1 VTAAQTAP
9 TLPSPAPAG
18 ATRATMPA
26 WWYDDAQHDR
36 AERASIFRRTW
47 QVAGLSRDVAQPGSY
62 LAADLAGMPVLV
74 TRDADGELRA
84 FANVCPHRGM
94 LLASG
99 CGDAKLIQCPNH
111 SWVFRLDGTLRSAPR
126 SEREPG
132 FCRDGLDLR
141 PLGVVQ
147 WGPLVLVCPDP
158 AVPVP
163 QHELELMR
171 AEFEQYGISLDDLEA
186 HGEPVDWE
194 MDCNWKI
201 LVENYLECYH
211 CATVHPGF
219 SKVFDVSQDGYTYAA
234 HGSLLTASSPVK
246 ATRDPERQRQ
256 ILETSGRVTASHW
269 YVLFPALTVN
279 VYPGEGAVEI
289 TWYWPTDAHHSRG
302 RTIILHPPGVSS
314 EYAAQILALSLE
326 VSEEDN
332 RLCEGMQVGMSSGAI
347 DREYLL
353 GENEALLL
361 RFHELVQGAL
371 A

>member
-1 VTAAQTAP
+1 MTAAHTAP
-9 TLPSPAPAG
+9 TLPPPAQAG
-18 ATRATMPA
+18 DTRPTMPA

-47 QVAGLSRDVAQPGSY
+47 QVAGLSREVARPGSY

-74 TRDADGELRA
+74 TRDTDGELRA

-141 PLGVVQ
+141 PLGVAQ

-158 AVPVP
+158 QIPVP
-163 QHELELMR
+163 HHELDVMR
-171 AEFEQYGISLDDLEA
+171 SEFEQYGISLDDLEA

-246 ATRDPERQRQ
+246 ATRDPERQRA

-269 YVLFPALTVN
+269 YLLFPALTVN
-279 VYPGEGAVEI
+279 VYPGEGAVEV

-302 RTIILHPPGVSS
+302 RTIILHPPGVNS

>member
-1 VTAAQTAP
+1 VTTAQTAP
-9 TLPSPAPAG
+9 TLASAPHAG
-18 ATRATMPA
+18 DTPTTMPA
-26 WWYDDAQHDR
+26 WWYDDAEHDR

-47 QVAGLSRDVAQPGSY
+47 QVAGLSREVARAGSY
-62 LAADLAGMPVLV
+62 LAADLAGLPVLV

-158 AVPVP
+158 EVPVP
-163 QHELELMR
+163 QNELDLMR
-171 AEFEQYGISLDDLEA
+171 AEFEQYGLSLDDLEA

-246 ATRDPERQRQ
+246 ATRDPDRQRE
-256 ILETSGRVTASHW
+256 ILETRGRVTASHW
-269 YVLFPALTVN
+269 YLLFPALTVN

-302 RTIILHPPGVSS
+302 RTIILHAPGVSS
-314 EYAAQILALSLE
+314 DYAAQILALSLE